1 MNAAP
6 PHRPA
11 VGFSREK
18 FNTTGVRQTGSHH
31 LARCLFAL
39 LLLVGCLFPCVHK
52 VRSTAYLLLA
62 GPPSEAFGRSGS
74 GSRQQRHQQLA
85 TTINGNTTMGKP
97 SDGEHVPSPARKPSH
112 PHLGESA
119 SAISLNTT
127 THERYFDDP
136 PPSHNH
142 DDDEYAYADD
152 DLPPLY
158 SDHDDFA
165 SSPTVNGVAGGAGGS
180 SRSNNNHGV
189 TPVNPLVPRGGE
201 QLVQPFCHSRDGT
214 TTYYIDPRLDSDP
227 VFLLDHITRL
237 AALPPRP
244 FMQLRGTHKERRRR
258 SSSSSNGSNHGGSS
272 STETVVD
279 FDLRIELTHLLYTDI
294 HTQSAWRSVVT
305 ASNFEKVRRG
315 TVFAERAPGFGGSS
329 GGRHAPEEGTP
340 DLAEWCRRYCAAG
353 GPDGRGRGL
362 RCFTLERRVAGW
374 DFEALG
380 RRLEELA
387 RATNYRGRVEASF
400 PVRDARVEVHCA
412 CLTSRWRLTRWVR
425 ALFYAT
431 LLFLLAWPWLRLR
444 TRRWD
449 TQAAEW
455 RASEPTSVPG
465 RKRYAAGMSEERW
478 YALWAGPLQRAMLE
492 RRQGELDV
500 GDLLQGQGQGQQG
513 QQGPR
518 GGGGDDGGDGRAGR
532 SVRGGAGAGGLEGVV
547 RAGVEAMGVV
557 NRSFG
562 WGGDSC

>member
-1 MNAAP
+1 
-6 PHRPA
+6 
-11 VGFSREK
+11 
-18 FNTTGVRQTGSHH
+18 
-31 LARCLFAL
+31 
-39 LLLVGCLFPCVHK
+39 
-52 VRSTAYLLLA
+52 
-62 GPPSEAFGRSGS
+62 
-74 GSRQQRHQQLA
+74 
-85 TTINGNTTMGKP
+85 MGKP
-97 SDGEHVPSPARKPSH
+97 SDGGKHGGASPSPAPSRQH

-127 THERYFDDP
+127 ATHERYYDDP
-136 PPSHNH
+136 PELH
-142 DDDEYAYADD
+142 DDHEYAHAYADHDDD

-158 SDHDDFA
+158 SDHDEFA
-165 SSPTVNGVAGGAGGS
+165 SSSALLGGDGAAAGGGGS
-180 SRSNNNHGV
+180 IGSNGRAGSRGISSV

-201 QLVQPFCHSRDGT
+201 QLVQPFSHSRDGT
-214 TTYYIDPRLDSDP
+214 TAYYIDPRLDADP
-227 VFLLDHITRL
+227 AFLLDHITRL

-244 FMQLRGTHKERRRR
+244 FVQLRGTHRERRRAG
-258 SSSSSNGSNHGGSS
+258 SSNSNGSGNNSS
-272 STETVVD
+272 TTETVVD

-329 GGRHAPEEGTP
+329 GRHAPEEGTP

-353 GPDGRGRGL
+353 PDPGSGL
-362 RCFTLERRVAGW
+362 RVFTLERRIAGW
-374 DFEALG
+374 DFDLLG
-380 RRLEELA
+380 KRLEELA
-387 RATNYRGRVEASF
+387 RATNYRGSVAVRF

-412 CLTSRWRLTRWVR
+412 CRTSRWRLTRWVR
-425 ALFYAT
+425 VLFYAT
-431 LLFLLAWPWLRLR
+431 LLFLFAWPWLKFR

-478 YALWAGPLQRAMLE
+478 YALWAGALQRGMLE

-500 GDLLQGQGQGQQG
+500 GDLERGNGRGQG
-513 QQGPR
+513 R
-518 GGGGDDGGDGRAGR
+518 GEGRGEGEGDEGGFA
-532 SVRGGAGAGGLEGVV
+532 GVV

-562 WGGDSC
+562 WGGDTC